1 MKAAN
6 SMMKLR
12 RFEIEEKQN
21 KVTDIE
27 MMISDF
33 ARQAADLGR
42 QIEMEEKNSGITDPN
57 HFSYPPFAKAAITR
71 RENLE
76 TSVKE
81 LQTILVTA
89 KEEFEN
95 ANEELKKL
103 EARYA
108 QDSKISASK
117 GGRKKRSKDISP
129 ARQLQLASR

>member
-1 MKAAN
+1 MKARN

-33 ARQAADLGR
+33 ARQATDLGR

-89 KEEFEN
+89 KEEYLT
-95 ANEELKKL
+95 AKEELSKL
-103 EARYA
+103 EARCQ
-108 QDSKISASK
+108 QDSKLSAGK
-117 GGRKKRSKDISP
+117 TARKRRSKDISP